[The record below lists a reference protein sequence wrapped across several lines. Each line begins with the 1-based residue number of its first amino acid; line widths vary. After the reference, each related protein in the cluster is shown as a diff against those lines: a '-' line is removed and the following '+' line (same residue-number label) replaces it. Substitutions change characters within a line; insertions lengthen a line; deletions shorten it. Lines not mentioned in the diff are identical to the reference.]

1 MSFDQTKSK
10 VLEDLSQKLKALQ
23 QYHQYNKLEFT
34 FPKDGPYA
42 RELYPKHLEFFR
54 AGAKHRFRMLS
65 GGNGSGK
72 SYSMGYELS
81 LHATGLYPDWW
92 EGRKL
97 RKPQTIWIVAES
109 AALFR
114 DSLQKVLFGNPGEEL
129 GTGLIPKDSIISTG
143 AMPGVTGAIGSA
155 LVKHKNGHVVSIV
168 LKTFDMR
175 RENLQAANVDVVA
188 FDEEP
193 PEDVYEECVMRTR
206 GTKTKDPGF
215 VMLAFTPL
223 KGLTNVVLQY
233 LPNGVF
239 PKDGLIYE
247 KPDYYSCRI
256 SWDDAPHLTDK
267 DKEALISSIAPNLR
281 DARTKG
287 VPALGSGRVFPVHEE
302 DIVLNYLK
310 IAPHWP
316 RAYGLDFGWNCT
328 AAIWGAKDPDTGI
341 LYLYGEYYKGEM
353 APYQHAHAIKERGV
367 WIPGICDPRGDKS
380 SERDGSKL
388 IDEYKSLGLEL
399 EIGDN
404 SIQSGIARVLNLME
418 SGLLKV
424 TYNLEHWLEEFRVYR
439 YDAKDPNKIAR
450 NQNDHLMDATRYLV
464 SRFDE
469 IAISS
474 AEIQEEEYR
483 SKNSKPKYILGR
495 SDITGY

>member
-1 MSFDQTKSK
+1 MSFDQNKSK
-10 VLEDLSQKLKALQ
+10 VLEGLSLKLKALQ
-23 QYHQYNKLEFT
+23 QYHHYNKLGFT
-34 FPKDGPYA
+34 FPDTGPYA
-42 RELYPKHLEFFR
+42 RDLYPKHLEFFK

-72 SYSMGYELS
+72 SFSMAYELS

-92 EGRKL
+92 QGKRAK
-97 RKPQTIWIVAES
+97 KPQTIWIVAES
-109 AALFR
+109 AALYR
-114 DSLQKVLFGNPGEEL
+114 DSLQKLLFGNPGEEV
-129 GTGLIPKDSIISTG
+129 GTGLIPKDCIVSTG

-155 LVKHKNGHVVSIV
+155 LIKHASGHVVSIV

-175 RENLQAANVDVVA
+175 RENLQAANVDVIA

-206 GTKTKDPGF
+206 GTKTKEPGF

-223 KGLTNVVLQY
+223 KGLTSVVLQY

-239 PKDGLIYE
+239 PKDGLISE
-247 KPDYYSCRI
+247 KPDYYVCRI
-256 SWDDAPHLTDK
+256 SWDDAPHLTEK

-287 VPALGSGRVFPVHEE
+287 VPALGSGRVYPIHED
-302 DIVLNYLK
+302 DIVVNFLK

-316 RAYGLDFGWNCT
+316 RAYGLDFGWNRT
-328 AAIWGAKDPDTGI
+328 AAVWGAKDPETSI
-341 LYLYGEYYKGEM
+341 IYLYGEYYKGEM
-353 APYQHAHAIKERGV
+353 APYQHAYNIKGRGA
-367 WIPGICDPRGDKS
+367 WIPGISDPRGDKS

-388 IDEYKSLGLEL
+388 IDEYRSLGLEL
-399 EIGDN
+399 EPGDN
-404 SIQSGIARVLNLME
+404 AIQSGVARTLNLLE
-418 SGLLKV
+418 CGLLKV

-439 YDAKDPNKIAR
+439 YDSRDPNKIAR
-450 NQNDHLMDATRYLV
+450 NQNDHLMDATRYLI

-469 IAISS
+469 VAVSS
-474 AEIQEEEYR
+474 AEIQDEESK
-483 SKNSKPKYILGR
+483 SKNPKPKGPGGR
-495 SDITGY
+495 SNITGY